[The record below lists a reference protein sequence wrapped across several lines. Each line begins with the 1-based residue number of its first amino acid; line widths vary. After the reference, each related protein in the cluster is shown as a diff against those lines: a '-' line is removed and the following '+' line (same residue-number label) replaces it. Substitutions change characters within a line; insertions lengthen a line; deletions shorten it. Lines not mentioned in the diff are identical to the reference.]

1 MFTLAPLHTPTTLW
15 KFLGLGTPQWAE
27 CRDRWRSLW
36 NRAQNTA
43 KVDGLRCLR
52 GEAARNERIFYEKWK
67 WSECLSPPPFVIQW
81 TVQLIVLNLAVYQQI
96 HHLNTLTDCG
106 PQSQWRLSFC
116 VSWLLYMPVIYP
128 FYNIPIR
135 TFQTETRA
143 WDFKSYINIILP
155 FSVYP
160 LRSWHLLICPLFMR
174 G

>member
-1 MFTLAPLHTPTTLW
+1 MFIPP
-15 KFLGLGTPQWAE
+15 
-27 CRDRWRSLW
+27 
-36 NRAQNTA
+36 
-43 KVDGLRCLR
+43 
-52 GEAARNERIFYEKWK
+52 
-67 WSECLSPPPFVIQW
+67 SPFIIQW

-106 PQSQWRLSFC
+106 PQSQWSLSFC

-128 FYNIPIR
+128 FHNIPIR

-160 LRSWHLLICPLFMR
+160 LRSWHLLICSVFMR
-174 G
+174 GLNRVIWGGKCWCHSFWALWRMRGEDSVIDADEKRWRRVEGGTGCRSNRWGRTGKPRL